1 MKPLVVIGDALLDRD
16 LSGRVE
22 RVCPGEP
29 APVFDEADA
38 ADRPGG
44 AALAAVLAAL
54 GDRPVQLVAS
64 VGRDPAGQRL
74 RQLIEEA
81 GVELLELSEVDM
93 TPEKV
98 RLRVG
103 SRTVL
108 RLDRN
113 SAPAPV
119 GAPGPSAQRALA
131 DAACVLVSDYG
142 RGTTSAN
149 EVRRLIAACA
159 ATRPVVW
166 DPHPRGG
173 SPVPR
178 LRLVVPNESELPGG
192 TGKGS
197 IASLTQA
204 AFGARNRWRASAV
217 AVTLGER
224 GALLVD
230 GGGVPLMVRP
240 PVRGDGDACGAG
252 DRFAAAATAALADGA
267 VTSEAVSA
275 AVEA

>member
-29 APVFDEADA
+29 APVFDEADS

-64 VGRDPAGQRL
+64 VGKDPAGQRL
-74 RQLIEEA
+74 RQLIEDA
-81 GVELLELSEVDM
+81 GVELLELSEVDT

-119 GAPGPSAQRALA
+119 GSPGPEAQKALA
-131 DAACVLVSDYG
+131 NAACVLVSDYG
-142 RGTTSAN
+142 RGATSVN

-159 ATRPVVW
+159 A
-166 DPHPRGG
+166 
-173 SPVPR
+173 
-178 LRLVVPNESELPGG
+178 
-192 TGKGS
+192 
-197 IASLTQA
+197 
-204 AFGARNRWRASAV
+204 
-217 AVTLGER
+217 
-224 GALLVD
+224 
-230 GGGVPLMVRP
+230 
-240 PVRGDGDACGAG
+240 
-252 DRFAAAATAALADGA
+252 
-267 VTSEAVSA
+267 
-275 AVEA
+275 